1 MLSNNLKV
9 LELKV
14 AEESASLKTTM
25 IEEFTEIL
33 LELSAGVIEIK
44 LGLVVSAEDSSSE
57 LVELSAESPLEEETV
72 VNFQL
77 LSCPRLF
84 PDVS

>member
-1 MLSNNLKV
+1 
-9 LELKV
+9 
-14 AEESASLKTTM
+14 M
-25 IEEFTEIL
+25 IVVFMEIP
-33 LELSAGVIEIK
+33 LELSTGVIEII
-44 LGLVVSAEDSSSE
+44 LGLVVSHVDSLSE
-57 LVELSAESPLEEETV
+57 LVELSDTSPLEEETV

>member
-1 MLSNNLKV
+1 VLSNNLKV

-14 AEESASLKTTM
+14 TAETASLKTTL
-25 IEEFTEIL
+25 IVVFTEIL

-44 LGLVVSAEDSSSE
+44 LGLVVSAVVSARSS
-57 LVELSAESPLEEETV
+57 LEEETV

>member
-1 MLSNNLKV
+1 VLSNNLKV

-14 AEESASLKTTM
+14 TAETASLKTTL
-25 IEEFTEIL
+25 IVVFTELL

-44 LGLVVSAEDSSSE
+44 LGLVVSDVVS
-57 LVELSAESPLEEETV
+57 SAESSLEEETV

>member
-1 MLSNNLKV
+1 VLSNNLKV

-14 AEESASLKTTM
+14 TGETASLKTTL
-25 IEEFTEIL
+25 IVVFTEIL
-33 LELSAGVIEIK
+33 LELSAGAIEIK
-44 LGLVVSAEDSSSE
+44 LGLVVST
-57 LVELSAESPLEEETV
+57 VVSAESSLEEETV

>member
-1 MLSNNLKV
+1 M

-14 AEESASLKTTM
+14 AAETASLKTTL
-25 IEEFTEIL
+25 IVVFTEIL

-44 LGLVVSAEDSSSE
+44 LGLVVSAVVS
-57 LVELSAESPLEEETV
+57 SAESFLEEEAV